1 MGQKYSAEY
10 KADVLKLADEIG
22 VRAAC
27 EHLGLSTKPC
37 ITGVGKSG

>member
-10 KADVLKLADEIG
+10 KADVLETVGLIG
-22 VRAAC
+22 VRAASDQ
-27 EHLGLSTKPC
+27 LGLSTKPC